1 MMRLWNW
8 QPGRQGSGYDIFTLL
23 WSTRLRLDCYLIRYR
38 TGAFIGPH
46 RDPVRPG
53 EKHWRA
59 NLILWPARAGGE
71 LVCERSLLRIGPLN
85 VFRPDLALHAVSE
98 VTRGTRIV
106 FSVGWKTGRA
116 HAGP

>member
-1 MMRLWNW
+1 MPTLWTW

-38 TGAFIGPH
+38 
-46 RDPVRPG
+46 
-53 EKHWRA
+53 
-59 NLILWPARAGGE
+59 AGGE
-71 LVCERSLLRIGPLN
+71 LACEHSLLRIGPLN

-106 FSVGWKTGRA
+106 FSIGWKTGRA
-116 HAGP
+116 HDLPPG